1 MQCLKSYLVKRVTLF
16 ALFATSLLAFFAGYF
31 WAIVPALIFWNG
43 FDKN

>member
-1 MQCLKSYLVKRVTLF
+1 MQLLKSYHVKKVILF
-16 ALFATSLLAFFAGYF
+16 ALFAISLLASFAGYF